1 MQPKCL
7 QSVVPQNE
15 PSPSAPT
22 LLWPGSLIIPN
33 LTWEV
38 TVVLTKTHQLL
49 PMITFPLPGDQP
61 ASPLMETKEFTA
73 PHSSLCRALISCFP
87 WYWSVLRKNSSR
99 DIFHRLETTP
109 AIRNSSFPAQD
120 AQASVSRDS
129 CSPAPVKCTNALA
142 MPEFSLIPRNPLQP
156 VTGTA
161 NLMLPSCPL
170 IRLIPVFPFG
180 AAQ

>member
-33 LTWEV
+33 LRWEV

-73 PHSSLCRALISCFP
+73 PHSSLCRVLISCFP
-87 WYWSVLRKNSSR
+87 WYWNVLRKNSSR
-99 DIFHRLETTP
+99 DISTGWKPLLPSGTAPSQPRMLRHQSLETAARQLQWSVQMHWP
-109 AIRNSSFPAQD
+109 CQNSHSFPEIPYSLSQAQPTL
-120 AQASVSRDS
+120 
-129 CSPAPVKCTNALA
+129 CFHHAL
-142 MPEFSLIPRNPLQP
+142 
-156 VTGTA
+156 
-161 NLMLPSCPL
+161 
-170 IRLIPVFPFG
+170 
-180 AAQ
+180 